1 MNEKQNEFSNLS
13 DEIFEFVN
21 SLLENDYSPPAICI
35 GLASHAARLGLQSEP
50 DAQKVVGNLFLP
62 IVHQLLDQ
70 SNYEDQ
76 PEDTDDARI
85 THECA
90 VLQ

>member
-1 MNEKQNEFSNLS
+1 MNEKDNEFSNLS

-21 SLLENDYSPPAICI
+21 SLLENDYSPQAICI
-35 GLASHAARLGLQSEP
+35 GLASHAARLGLQS
-50 DAQKVVGNLFLP
+50 DADATNVVGNLFLP
-62 IVHQLLDQ
+62 IIHQLLDQ
-70 SNYEDQ
+70 SNYEGHS
-76 PEDTDDARI
+76 EGNDDVRI